1 MLHDLI
7 IRDPEPGP
15 AGHVEIAIA
24 GGQISEINPRAGAG
38 TRATLNAS
46 GLQIL
51 PGVIDAHVH
60 FNEPGRTHW
69 EGFATGSRA
78 AVAGGTTTVFD
89 MPLNSDPPLL
99 DAAAFEAKRRAVE
112 GISRVDFG
120 LWGGLT
126 PLNIERIDELVAAGV
141 IGFKAFMSPSGIDE
155 FPYSNVATLR
165 AGMRRIVDSGSGLRL
180 ALHAED
186 PAQLAAPRPDL
197 HPLSHAARP
206 PAAEVSAIRIAAE
219 LAGET
224 GCPITIVH
232 VSCTEALDAVL
243 AARAAG
249 VDITCETCP
258 HYLHLNETDAERPG
272 LLGAAARCAPPLRPE
287 ALRAAL
293 LARRSEIDTIGS
305 DHSPCPV
312 EMKEG
317 AQPWGGV
324 QSVQQLLQLALAAAG
339 DDGAARADVLRQL
352 TARPAEIFG
361 LRDKGRLEPGADAD
375 LVLFDPQA
383 RPSLRAEDLHCRH
396 PHSPYLGRDLRGVVR
411 RTLLRGR
418 TVFAHE
424 TFGAPGKHGVFG
436 DPNKAESPWVPSA
449 PAGRL
454 VRREG

>member
-24 GGQISEINPRAGAG
+24 GGRISDINPRASVG

-78 AVAGGTTTVFD
+78 AAAGGTTTVFD

-112 GISRVDFG
+112 GKSYVDFG

-126 PLNIERIDELVAAGV
+126 PLNVDRIDELAKAGV

-155 FPYSNVATLR
+155 FPHSDEATLR
-165 AGMRRIVDSGSGLRL
+165 AGMRQIATSNLAQGSGLRL

-186 PAQLAAPRPDL
+186 PAKLTAPRPDL

-232 VSCTEALDAVL
+232 VSCAEALDAVL
-243 AARAAG
+243 AARAAD

-258 HYLHLNETDAERPG
+258 HYLYLNETDAERPG

-293 LARRSEIDTIGS
+293 VARRSEIDTIGS

-317 AQPWGGV
+317 ARPWGGV
-324 QSVQQLLQLALAAAG
+324 QGVQQLLQLGLGAAG
-339 DDGAARADVLRQL
+339 DDDAARADVLRQL
-352 TARPAEIFG
+352 TARPAEIFRLSG
-361 LRDKGRLEPGADAD
+361 KGRLEPGGDAD

-383 RPSLRAEDLHCRH
+383 RPILRAEDLHCRH
-396 PHSPYLGRDLRGVVR
+396 PHSPYLGRELHGVVR
-411 RTLLRGR
+411 RTLLRGQA
-418 TVFAHE
+418 VFAHE
-424 TFGAPGKHGVFG
+424 TFG
-436 DPNKAESPWVPSA
+436 DPC
-449 PAGRL
+449 GRL
-454 VRREG
+454 VRPNEDPM